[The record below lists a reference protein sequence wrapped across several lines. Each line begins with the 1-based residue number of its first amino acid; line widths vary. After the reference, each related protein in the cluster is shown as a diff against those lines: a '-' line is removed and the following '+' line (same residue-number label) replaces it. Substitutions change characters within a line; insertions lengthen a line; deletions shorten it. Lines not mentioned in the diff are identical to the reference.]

1 MVIYGVGLLGFCLFF
16 GKFIGEL
23 LGAVTGINS
32 DVGGV
37 GFAMLILILA
47 SDWAERN
54 GVFSKKAGDGILFW
68 SAMYI
73 PIVVAMSM
81 IQNVLG
87 ALTGGVVAFLA
98 GILSTVVMFF
108 LVRPIAKLAGKA
120 DNTWASNDQTL
131 N

>member
-1 MVIYGVGLLGFCLFF
+1 MVIYGVGLLAFRLFF
-16 GKFIGEL
+16 CKFIGEL

-47 SDWAERN
+47 SDWAEKN
-54 GVFSKKAGDGILFW
+54 GMFSKKAGDGILFW

-98 GILSTVVMFF
+98 GVISVVVMFA

-120 DNTWASNDQTL
+120 DNTWASNAQPL